1 MTILVTGAAGFI
13 GHNLCLALLARGEQ
27 VVGVDSLNDYYD
39 PAIKRARL
47 ERLAGFEKFRF
58 AQVDLAE
65 DGALERAVSP
75 EIVTHIVNL
84 AAQAGVRYSIDNPRA
99 YVRSNL
105 SGYVNVLEFARAA
118 TNLKHL
124 VYASSSSVYGDRAD
138 GPFRENDA
146 VTKPVSLY
154 SATKIS
160 GEVLSES
167 YAHLYGIAMTGL
179 RFFTVYGAWGRPDM
193 AYWIFTQKILA
204 GETIDLYAAGEMSRD
219 FTYIDDITAALG
231 RIVDRPPVGEVLHE
245 IYNLGN
251 STPTPLMGLVEAVEK
266 ACGRVAKKNFMP
278 KQMGDVSKTFADIS
292 KARAAFDYNPKT
304 TIEHGI
310 PVFVTWYKDFY
321 NI

>member
-58 AQVDLAE
+58 AQLDLAE

-75 EIVTHIVNL
+75 DIVTHIVNL

-138 GPFRENDA
+138 GPFRETDA

-219 FTYIDDITAALG
+219 FTYIDDIVTGLG
-231 RIVDRPPVGEVLHE
+231 RIVDTPPAGKGLHE

-251 STPTPLMGLVEAVEK
+251 STPTPLMNLVETIEK
-266 ACGRVAKKNFMP
+266 ACGREAKKNFMP
-278 KQMGDVSKTFADIS
+278 KQMGDVSRTFADIS
-292 KARAAFDYNPKT
+292 KAQAAFDYTPET
-304 TIEHGI
+304 SIEHGI
-310 PVFVTWYKDFY
+310 PVFVNWYKDFY

>member
-1 MTILVTGAAGFI
+1 
-13 GHNLCLALLARGEQ
+13 
-27 VVGVDSLNDYYD
+27 
-39 PAIKRARL
+39 
-47 ERLAGFEKFRF
+47 
-58 AQVDLAE
+58 
-65 DGALERAVSP
+65 
-75 EIVTHIVNL
+75 
-84 AAQAGVRYSIDNPRA
+84 
-99 YVRSNL
+99 
-105 SGYVNVLEFARAA
+105 
-118 TNLKHL
+118 
-124 VYASSSSVYGDRAD
+124 
-138 GPFRENDA
+138 
-146 VTKPVSLY
+146 
-154 SATKIS
+154 
-160 GEVLSES
+160 
-167 YAHLYGIAMTGL
+167 
-179 RFFTVYGAWGRPDM
+179 M